1 MLQSILDTV
10 PDAIILIDDA
20 GVIQSFSAAAERM
33 FGKSA
38 AEVLGQNVSR
48 LMPSPYCEAHDGYIA
63 RYLATGERRII
74 GLGRVVAGRRQD
86 GSTFPMELA
95 VGEVRLNER
104 RLFTGFIRDLTERQR
119 TETRL
124 QELQEELVRV
134 SRLLAMGEMA
144 SALAHE
150 LNQPLSA
157 VANYLAGSRRLL
169 ERNLTEDRPRLI
181 AALDKAV
188 EQTLRAGEVIRR
200 LRDFMSRGDLNPGWK
215 AWRR

>member
-1 MLQSILDTV
+1 MMAQPIRAYPSPSEQEALLQSILDTV
-10 PDAIILIDDA
+10 PDAMVLINET

-33 FGKSA
+33 FGFTP
-38 AEVLGQNVSR
+38 AEAIGRNVSE
-48 LMPSPYCEAHDGYIA
+48 LMPSPYREAHDGYLK

-74 GLGRVVAGRRQD
+74 GLGRVVAGERRD

-95 VGEVRLNER
+95 VGEVKLKDR
-104 RLFTGFIRDLTERQR
+104 RLFTGFVRDLTERQR

-124 QELQEELVRV
+124 QELQAELMHV

-157 VANYLAGSRRLL
+157 VVGQF
-169 ERNLTEDRPRLI
+169 EI
-181 AALDKAV
+181 
-188 EQTLRAGEVIRR
+188 
-200 LRDFMSRGDLNPGWK
+200 PGG
-215 AWRR
+215 